1 MMSNGKGEGQSKVKD
16 DGIIG
21 GIILIVIG
29 LIALMVTFFDVE
41 IVWSELAKLW
51 PMFIIIFGVS
61 LLPLNKLLKSILVMV
76 VILAS
81 CLLYLNETKE
91 DNISEYKHTYTEPA
105 FTNDKEDIDIQEFSE
120 SYKNN
125 IKEADVEINY
135 GAGTLHLNSPV
146 AELVKAYNQSDFIFQ
161 DFSVMYEDNKADIV
175 FDVERSISVNGNTFN
190 HNDFYIAL
198 NENPV
203 YDFEIN
209 VGASSIDFDLSE
221 YKVSDI
227 EVNGGACDIN
237 IKLGD
242 SYNQTNVS
250 LNTGVSGIKIAIP
263 EDSGC
268 RVECESVLSNRD
280 FKGFIKKSSG
290 VYETPNYSSAEN
302 IINIEFDGAVS
313 DFEILRY

>member
-1 MMSNGKGEGQSKVKD
+1 MSNGKGEGQSKVKD